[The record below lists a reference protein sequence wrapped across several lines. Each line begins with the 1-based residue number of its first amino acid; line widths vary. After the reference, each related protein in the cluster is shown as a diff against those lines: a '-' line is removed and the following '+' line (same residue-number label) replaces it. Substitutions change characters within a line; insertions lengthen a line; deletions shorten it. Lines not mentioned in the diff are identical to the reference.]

1 MLKKLAAVL
10 LSCLMLSQVSVALG
24 AANSEVTT
32 VTRTQKKV
40 AVECPKV
47 VSGNGTVNTKI
58 NAELN
63 RVVNNYATQASSLG
77 GGTVHYDVHK
87 CDKDL
92 ISFTVV
98 MTPKQGVE
106 ETTGVTF
113 DRATGAVR
121 PISYYYNS
129 SELLSRSADGLK
141 YLYDVDASKVKTEP
155 DAYYVDTD
163 SNVIGIYHAG
173 AILDKSEGEIEVNL
187 SAADP
192 VIEKTP
198 VTPPPVY
205 TGEGDKGT
213 ITGTDV
219 RMRSGAGLNTE
230 IMGYFENGETVKVLK
245 SDVEAGMKWYQVTRS
260 DGSTGWV
267 SADYCNVPEG
277 TKVPTTTVTSEKK
290 GRITGTEVRMRSD
303 PNTNADILDYFE
315 KGEEV
320 VILDAASGSQMNWTK
335 VRRANGKTG
344 WVASD
349 YCQEISQ

>member
-1 MLKKLAAVL
+1 MLKKLATIL
-10 LSCLMLSQVSVALG
+10 LSCLMLSYG
-24 AANSEVTT
+24 AVGLAAAENEVTT
-32 VTRTQKKV
+32 VSKTQKNV
-40 AVECPKV
+40 AIEGPKV
-47 VSGNGTVNTKI
+47 VAGNSAANTKI
-58 NAELN
+58 NGELN
-63 RVVNNYATQASSLG
+63 KLVDKYATETASLG

-92 ISFTVV
+92 ISFTLV

-113 DRATGAVR
+113 ERATGNVR
-121 PISYYYNS
+121 PLSYYYNS

-141 YLYDVDASKVKTEP
+141 YLYDVDATKVKTAP

-198 VTPPPVY
+198 ETPPPTY

-219 RMRSGAGLNTE
+219 RVRSGAGLDTE
-230 IMGYFENGETVKVLK
+230 ILGYFEKGETVKVLK

-260 DGSTGWV
+260 DGTTGWV
-267 SADYCNVPEG
+267 SADYCSIPEG
-277 TKVPTTTVTSEKK
+277 TQIPTTTVTSEKK
-290 GRITGTEVRMRSD
+290 GRITGTEVRMRSE
-303 PNTNADILDYFE
+303 PNTNADVLEYFE

-320 VILDAASGSQMNWTK
+320 VILDAANGSQMNWTK

-349 YCQEISQ
+349 YCEEISQ

>member
-1 MLKKLAAVL
+1 MLKKLATVL
-10 LSCLMLSQVSVALG
+10 LSCLMLSYGTVAW
-24 AANSEVTT
+24 AAVNNEVTT
-32 VTRTQKKV
+32 VTRNQKKV
-40 AVECPKV
+40 AIECPKV
-47 VSGNGTVNTKI
+47 ISGNNAANAKI
-58 NAELN
+58 NGELN
-63 RVVNNYATQASSLG
+63 RVVENYATEAASLG
-77 GGTVHYDVHK
+77 GGKIHYDVHK

-92 ISFTVV
+92 ISFTIV

-106 ETTGVTF
+106 ETSGVTF
-113 DRATGAVR
+113 ERATGAVR
-121 PISYYYNS
+121 PLSYYYNS
-129 SELLSRSADGLK
+129 SELLTRSADGLK
-141 YLYDVDASKVKTEP
+141 YLYDVDTAKVKTAP
-155 DAYYVDTD
+155 DAYYIDTD

-173 AILDKSEGEIEVNL
+173 AILDKSEGEIEINL

-192 VIEKTP
+192 VIEKAP
-198 VTPPPVY
+198 VTPPPTY
-205 TGEGDKGT
+205 IGTGDKGT

-219 RMRSGAGLNTE
+219 RMRSGAGLDTE
-230 IMGYFENGETVKVLK
+230 IMGYFENGETVKVVK
-245 SDVEAGMKWYQVTRS
+245 SDVQAGMKWYQVTRS
-260 DGSTGWV
+260 DGTTGWV
-267 SADYCNVPEG
+267 SADYCNIPEG

-303 PNTNADILDYFE
+303 PSTNGDVLEYFE